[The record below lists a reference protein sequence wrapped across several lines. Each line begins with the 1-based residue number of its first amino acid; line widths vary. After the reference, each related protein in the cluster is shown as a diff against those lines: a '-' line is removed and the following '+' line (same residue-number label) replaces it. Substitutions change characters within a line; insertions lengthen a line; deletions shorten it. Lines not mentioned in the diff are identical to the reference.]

1 MVNTDKLLVAPQ
13 GMKII
18 VERQPDKYLYVILSG
33 RAYMYAGYGT
43 KEETIIDKFGVG
55 NCFGAYGM
63 LTKRPDN
70 YTVVAQTDMKLI
82 RLEEADMADF
92 ISKENASTVLSVMKA
107 MAKEMVRVKTELDTL
122 NKDIAKRKRV
132 DGEESSEPESI
143 ILKDNSGVHRIYNPK
158 NPHFDA
164 KGKMRFL
171 GRDKE

>member
-1 MVNTDKLLVAPQ
+1 MANTDKLLIAPQ
-13 GMKII
+13 GMKIV

-33 RAYMYAGYGT
+33 RAYMYTGYGT
-43 KEETIIDKFGVG
+43 KEETIIDKFGTG

-107 MAKEMVRVKTELDTL
+107 MAKDMVRIKTELDNL
-122 NKDIAKRKRV
+122 NKDIAMKKKQS
-132 DGEESSEPESI
+132 GEDDSEPESI
-143 ILKDNSGVHRIYNPK
+143 ILKDNSGRHRIYNP
-158 NPHFDA
+158 NSPHFDA

>member
-1 MVNTDKLLVAPQ
+1 MANTDKLLVAPQ
-13 GMKII
+13 GMKIV

-33 RAYMYAGYGT
+33 RAYMYTGYGT
-43 KEETIIDKFGVG
+43 KEETLIDKFGVG

-82 RLEEADMADF
+82 RLEESDMADF

-107 MAKEMVRVKTELDTL
+107 MAKEMVRIKGELEEV
-122 NKDIAKRKRV
+122 NKDLAKRRKA
-132 DGEESSEPESI
+132 ESKDDDEPESI
-143 ILKDNSGVHRIYNPK
+143 ILKDNSGTHRIYNPK
-158 NPHFDA
+158 NPHFTS
-164 KGKMRFL
+164 KSKMRFL